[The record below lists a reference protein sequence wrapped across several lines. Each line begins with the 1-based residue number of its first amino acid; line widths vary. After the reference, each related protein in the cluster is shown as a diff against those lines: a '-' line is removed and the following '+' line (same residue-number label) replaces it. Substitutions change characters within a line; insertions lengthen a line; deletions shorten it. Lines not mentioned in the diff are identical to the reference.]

1 MEKHPQRELEISSD
15 VMYINKFSPIFSG
28 ECYMFP
34 QIWEPTGCFFLNTF
48 ETAAQGAQSGQ
59 SMDAET
65 EIQVMRDVVK
75 DGICGKGTYPM
86 LENQKKAK
94 NMDVYWVFNDL
105 YQRI

>member
-1 MEKHPQRELEISSD
+1 
-15 VMYINKFSPIFSG
+15 
-28 ECYMFP
+28 
-34 QIWEPTGCFFLNTF
+34 
-48 ETAAQGAQSGQ
+48 
-59 SMDAET
+59 MDAET